1 MLRLIGLPVLVVE
14 NGAFLHVDVPAVLA
28 AMGEFD
34 IVADLALEA
43 DVGDKP
49 EVRFR
54 VDTRHVAGVG
64 IAIGIAA
71 GDIEQQHEIV
81 AIGDGGHWAVS
92 STGVPFLVDLKNSLR
107 WW

>member
-1 MLRLIGLPVLVVE
+1 MCRAL
-14 NGAFLHVDVPAVLA
+14 LA
-28 AMGEFD
+28 AMGELD
-34 IVADLALEA
+34 IVADFALQA
-43 DVGDKP
+43 DVGHKA

-54 VDTRHVAGVG
+54 VDARHVAGVG
-64 IAIGIAA
+64 VAVGIAA

-92 STGVPFLVDLKNSLR
+92 STGVPFLVDLKNSFR